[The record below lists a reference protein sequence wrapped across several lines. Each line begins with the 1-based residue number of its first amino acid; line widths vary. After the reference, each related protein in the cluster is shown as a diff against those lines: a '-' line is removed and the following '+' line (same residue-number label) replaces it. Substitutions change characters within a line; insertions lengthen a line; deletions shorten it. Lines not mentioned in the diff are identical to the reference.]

1 MNMYIGIDLGGTNI
15 AAGIVNDKGEII
27 IKDSIPARSE
37 RSGDEVAEDM
47 AKLSLDLIERA
58 GIKKEDVLHI
68 GVGTPG
74 LVDSERGIIKQASNL
89 NFADFPMKEKMESL
103 TGIETN
109 VENDAN
115 CAAYAESLYGSSKGE
130 KNSVM
135 ITIGTGVGGGI
146 IVDGKIYTGHDFA
159 AGEIGH
165 MVICA
170 GGKKC
175 GCGRLGCYEAYASA
189 TGLIDLTKEAAMA
202 NPDSLLAKIPLN
214 EINGKTAFEAERKGD
229 KVAAEVVD
237 KYIYYL
243 AIGIG
248 DLIRVL
254 YPDVLVIGGGVS
266 KEGDGLFI
274 PLREKVREEVA
285 FDHKTKILKASLG
298 NDAGIVG
305 AAMLG
310 NK

>member
-15 AAGIVNDKGEII
+15 AAGIVNDNGEII

-74 LVDSERGIIKQASNL
+74 LVDSENGIIKQASNL
-89 NFADFPMKEKMESL
+89 NFTDFPMKEKMESL

-115 CAAYAESLYGSSKGE
+115 CAAYAESLYGASKGE

-214 EINGKTAFEAERKGD
+214 EINGKTAFEAKKNGD
-229 KVAAEVVD
+229 EVASSVVD

-274 PLREKVREEVA
+274 PLRERVRQEVA
-285 FDHKTKILKASLG
+285 FDHKTKILKAVLG

>member
-1 MNMYIGIDLGGTNI
+1 
-15 AAGIVNDKGEII
+15 
-27 IKDSIPARSE
+27 
-37 RSGDEVAEDM
+37 
-47 AKLSLDLIERA
+47 
-58 GIKKEDVLHI
+58 
-68 GVGTPG
+68 
-74 LVDSERGIIKQASNL
+74 
-89 NFADFPMKEKMESL
+89 
-103 TGIETN
+103 
-109 VENDAN
+109 
-115 CAAYAESLYGSSKGE
+115 
-130 KNSVM
+130 
-135 ITIGTGVGGGI
+135 
-146 IVDGKIYTGHDFA
+146 
-159 AGEIGH
+159 